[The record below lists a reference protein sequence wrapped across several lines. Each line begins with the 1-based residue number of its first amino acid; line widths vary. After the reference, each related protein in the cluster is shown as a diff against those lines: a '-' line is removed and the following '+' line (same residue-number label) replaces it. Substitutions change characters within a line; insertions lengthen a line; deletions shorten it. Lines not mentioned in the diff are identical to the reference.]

1 MSSKVIP
8 HIVTTMD
15 VEFFSLQ
22 EIPQVNY
29 NGLFPTL
36 QGHWAA

>member
-8 HIVTTMD
+8 HIVTTTD

-22 EIPQVNY
+22 EIPQVNC
-29 NGLFPTL
+29 NALCPTL
-36 QGHWAA
+36 QGHWAV